1 MIRFTAKLFLLV
13 PTVVGYLWDKVLGF
27 CVKKQMKS
35 CGRNVYIRPSL
46 SNIKGYH
53 NMTIGDNA
61 IINRGA
67 TIYCTD
73 APLYVGNNLV
83 LGPNLT
89 IMTGDHRY
97 DVIGVFIRD
106 QHAKLSENDQP
117 VIIEDEIWAG
127 ANVTIL
133 KGVTV
138 GRGSIIASGAIL
150 TKSCPPYSING
161 GIPAKV
167 LKFRFSVD
175 EVLEHEKVLYPES
188 ERLTRE
194 QLEQQRDEYPLKRK

>member
-1 MIRFTAKLFLLV
+1 MKFIANIIIKISAGI
-13 PTVVGYLWDKVLGF
+13 PYLWDALLTY
-27 CVKKQMKS
+27 CVKKQMVS
-35 CGRNVYIRPSL
+35 CGKNVYIRPSL

-53 NMTIGDNA
+53 NITMGNNA
-61 IINRGA
+61 RINRGA

-73 APLYVGNNLV
+73 APLHVGNNLA
-83 LGPNLT
+83 LGPNIT

-97 DVIGVFIRD
+97 NVIGTFIRD
-106 QHAKLSENDQP
+106 IHEKTPENDQA
-117 VIIEDEIWAG
+117 VTIEDEIWAG

-138 GRGSIIASGAIL
+138 GRGSVIASGAIL
-150 TKSCPPYSING
+150 TKSCPSYSIVG

-167 LKFRFSVD
+167 LKFRFSIE

-194 QLEQQRDEYPLKRK
+194 QLEQQREKYPLHKK